1 METIAGVIG
10 VIIIIIIGMLFGRIM
25 EIVGL
30 VTEVI
35 AKFFRK
41 LF

>member
-1 METIAGVIG
+1 MEIVAGAIG

-25 EIVGL
+25 GHIGLIFEGIVKL
-30 VTEVI
+30 I
-35 AKFFRK
+35 KK

>member
-10 VIIIIIIGMLFGRIM
+10 VIIIIIIGMLFGRIDRIM
-25 EIVGL
+25 CLIIEGIVK
-30 VTEVI
+30 VF
-35 AKFFRK
+35 KK